1 MKTIGLIVMLLS
13 DAIGSCSGLTGGA
26 AGKPLMGFMPGA
38 AVVLLPLVQD
48 VVFVGAYEKIGVLL
62 VGSFVGGTETVEVI
76 VGVIVMV
83 VWRLMSPAAAGPA
96 RRAEMKILAS
106 ILGC

>member
-1 MKTIGLIVMLLS
+1 MLLS
-13 DAIGSCSGLTGGA
+13 DAIESFSGLTGGA
-26 AGKPLMGFMPGA
+26 AGRPLMGLMPGA
-38 AVVLLPLVQD
+38 AVELLLVQE
-48 VVFVGAYEKIGVLL
+48 VMFVGAYEKSGALL
-62 VGSFVGGTETVEVI
+62 VGGTETVEVM

-83 VWRLMSPAAAGPA
+83 VWRLISPAAAGPA